1 MSKNC
6 IDCDIVLDLLPLY
19 LDGKTGEE
27 SNTFVKVH
35 LKECAECREVHRFM
49 NSKIPQR
56 ISSCNEDEALQMVK
70 EKRRKRKHLVRTVK
84 RIMILLIGLI
94 GYVCLMGGVV
104 AAVFV
109 YLTSG

>member
-1 MSKNC
+1 MNKNC

-19 LDGKTGEE
+19 LDGKTGKE
-27 SNTFVKVH
+27 SNTFIKAH
-35 LKECAECREVHRFM
+35 LMECAECREVHRFM
-49 NSKIPQR
+49 NSEIPKR
-56 ISSCNEDEALQMVK
+56 ISSGNEDEALQMVR
-70 EKRRKRKHLVRTVK
+70 EKRHKRKHLVQTTK

-94 GYVCLMGGVV
+94 GYICLMAGVV